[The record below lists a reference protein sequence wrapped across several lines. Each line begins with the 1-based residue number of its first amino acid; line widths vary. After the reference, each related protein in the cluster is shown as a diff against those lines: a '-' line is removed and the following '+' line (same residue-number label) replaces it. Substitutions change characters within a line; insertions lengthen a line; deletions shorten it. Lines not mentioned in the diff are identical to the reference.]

1 MGIFEEMMQQ
11 YQDSHKTGGT
21 KKSDNKYDLKNYFNT
36 ILPKGVTSVKK
47 RIRILPPEEGKKTSF
62 NVMYGHVK
70 KVDGQWKTYPCLKHE
85 KNEECPFCQ
94 AREVLLSGGSEEE
107 KELAKEFS
115 ARKFYIIKVIDRDNE
130 ADGVKFWRI
139 KHNYKKDGS
148 YDKIMSAIEDAG
160 HDITDATTG
169 RDLIVTIKEGT
180 NGNAITIGYA
190 LESTPLTTDETNLE
204 TWTTDTRT
212 WEDVYSLR
220 NYDYLAIVVK
230 NEVPMWSKEENKWVA
245 KSSLDEKESDDIE
258 DELDMDSD
266 LPTPTET
273 PTEVKAK
280 TVTKTTT
287 KSKVVATDDEDE
299 DDDLPF

>member
-11 YQDSHKTGGT
+11 YQDSHKLGGT

-36 ILPKGVTSVKK
+36 MLPKGVTSVKK

-70 KVDGQWKTYPCLKHE
+70 KVDGQWKTFPCLKHE

-94 AREVLLSGGSEEE
+94 SREMLLSSGSEED

-130 ADGVKFWRI
+130 AEGVKFWRI

-148 YDKIMSAIEDAG
+148 YDKIMSAIEDSG
-160 HDITDATTG
+160 HDITDATSG

-180 NGNAITIGYA
+180 QGNAITIGYA

-204 TWTTDTRT
+204 TWTSDIRT

-220 NYDYLAIVVK
+220 NYEYLAIVVK
-230 NEVPMWSKEENKWVA
+230 NEIPMWSKEENKWVA
-245 KSSLDEKESDDIE
+245 KSSLEEKESDGIE
-258 DELDMDSD
+258 EEIDMGND
-266 LPTPTET
+266 LPTPTEKPSET
-273 PTEVKAK
+273 K
-280 TVTKTTT
+280 TVTKTAV
-287 KSKVVATDDEDE
+287 KAKVVSNDEDE